1 MKILRELIQN
11 IIIESSYKSP
21 KSNEVLHNMALYHNS
36 AGYGVFHGGYTSI
49 LYDSV
54 KFLEEMKKVIQK
66 SYEVHTDA
74 GNALAAAA
82 IDKRDASTAIYNEIS
97 DEFYSVLYDCTKAA
111 LRAENQE
118 AENTNGAM
126 QITRAAAI
134 EGYGPTL
141 YDLTMSYF
149 GDGITSDREE
159 VSRSAR
165 QVYNTYAFKRPDIE
179 KKYLDGGKER
189 FGEEITQTDF
199 DDTGKFWSDNPPL
212 SHAYSTA
219 FLMWL
224 ENNFGKDIVDMM
236 PRNADMAH
244 SPFVL
249 IKWMRNDGKIE
260 SGIIDEIEE
269 QWMEDHLEIE
279 HNLHNEVPWD
289 TIKDDYVEEDP
300 FHAQYTTPLDL
311 SYNTS
316 AFDREHSILQR
327 NHTNVKGELGDLVYF
342 LNKKHGLEVDFWEFC
357 EDHDNYDSILLNFF
371 RKRMAEG

>member
-1 MKILRELIQN
+1 
-11 IIIESSYKSP
+11 
-21 KSNEVLHNMALYHNS
+21 MALYHAS
-36 AGYGVFHGGYTSI
+36 AGGGVFMGGYTCI

-118 AENTNGAM
+118 AEDTNGAM

-149 GDGITSDREE
+149 DGITSDREE

-165 QVYNTYAFKRPDIE
+165 QVYKTYAFKRPDIE

-189 FGEEITQTDF
+189 FGVEITQTDF
-199 DDTGKFWSDNPPL
+199 DDTGKFWSNDPPL

-219 FLMWL
+219 FLTWL

-236 PRNADMAH
+236 PRHANMAT

-249 IKWMRNDGKIE
+249 IKWMKNNLENE
-260 SGIIDEIEE
+260 SEIIDEIEE

-279 HNLHNEVPWD
+279 HDLHNEVPWD
-289 TIKDDYVEEDP
+289 SIKDDFTENDP
-300 FHAQYTTPLDL
+300 DRVALDL

-316 AFDREHSILQR
+316 AFDREHRILQR
-327 NHTNVKGELGDLVYF
+327 NHTNVKGNLGDLVYF

-357 EDHDNYDSILLNFF
+357 EDYDNYDSILLNFF
-371 RKRMAEG
+371 RERMAET